1 MIWPVLM
8 VLAAPGPTCKAADRR
23 VEAVIETK
31 VRATGGTEY
40 CQDRLYHTV
49 DDLDGDGRED
59 FVVVFSVET
68 SGGDDLAQFL
78 AVFPSA
84 TQWKPLVLKVGQ
96 TGERYVDEIQVDDD
110 HVLVLLTSE
119 FEPGDAACCPSG
131 EGELLYRVA
140 RGRITPAP
148 PTPDTPP
155 AKRS

>member
-8 VLAAPGPTCKAADRR
+8 VLAASGPTCKAADPR

-31 VRATGGTEY
+31 VRSTGGTEH

-49 DDLDGDGRED
+49 DDLDGDGRDD
-59 FVVVFSVET
+59 FVLVFSVEAG
-68 SGGDDLAQFL
+68 SEDLAQYL

-96 TGERYVDEIQVDDD
+96 RGERYVDEIQVDDD

-131 EGELLYRVA
+131 EGELLFQVA
-140 RGRITPAP
+140 RGRLTPVPA
-148 PTPDTPP
+148 TPETPP

>member
-1 MIWPVLM
+1 MIGPVLM
-8 VLAAPGPTCKAADRR
+8 VLATAGPTCKTADRR
-23 VEAVIETK
+23 VEAVIEAR

-59 FVVVFSVET
+59 FVLVFSVET
-68 SGGDDLAQFL
+68 AGGDDLAQYL

-84 TQWKPLVLKVGQ
+84 AQWKPLVLKVGQ
-96 TGERYVDEIQVDDD
+96 RGERYVDEIQVDDD
-110 HVLVLLTSE
+110 HHLVLLTSE
-119 FEPGDAACCPSG
+119 FEPGDAECCPSG

-140 RGRITPAP
+140 RGRITPVPRAP
-148 PTPDTPP
+148 ETPP